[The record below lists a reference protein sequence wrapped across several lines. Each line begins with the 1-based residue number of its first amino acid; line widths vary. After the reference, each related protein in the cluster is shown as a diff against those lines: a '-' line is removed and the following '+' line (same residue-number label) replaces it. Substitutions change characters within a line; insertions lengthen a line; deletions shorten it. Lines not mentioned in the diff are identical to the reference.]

1 MKKLFLLLM
10 LCMCHFLNAQTKD
23 STTYAFAE
31 IAPEYPGGID
41 AMYQFISKNV
51 NYPAKEKWKG
61 VTAKVVTRFSI
72 SKEGDVTNIAILS
85 KTPEA
90 FNQEVIRVMK
100 LMPKWKP
107 GIVNGQPVE
116 VYFTLPV
123 MFNLEDDKPVKNTPK
138 NIVAEYIGIVCG
150 VVVGVLIYTL
160 FLK

>member
-1 MKKLFLLLM
+1 MM

-23 STTYAFAE
+23 STNYTFAE
-31 IAPEYPGGID
+31 TAPEYPGGID
-41 AMYQFISKNV
+41 AMYRFISKNV

-72 SKEGDVTNIAILS
+72 SKEGDVTNITILS

-107 GIVNGQPVE
+107 GTLNGQPVE
-116 VYFTLPV
+116 IYFTLPV
-123 MFNLEDDKPVKNTPK
+123 MFNLEDDKPVKNTQK
-138 NIVAEYIGIVCG
+138 NMVAEYIGIVCG
-150 VVVGVLIYTL
+150 VVAGVLIYTL